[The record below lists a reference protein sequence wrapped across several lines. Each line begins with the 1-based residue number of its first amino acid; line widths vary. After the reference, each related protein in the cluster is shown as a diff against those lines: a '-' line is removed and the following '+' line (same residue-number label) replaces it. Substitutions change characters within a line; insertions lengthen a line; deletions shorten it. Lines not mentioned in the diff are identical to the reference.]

1 MDSINMIKCF
11 FGLIIMLLISM
22 PAKAGGCYTLSEAE
36 AEQGIRIQ
44 SELMVIGLNC
54 QHKIDDIY
62 VKYRQMANSNSQL
75 FETYN
80 KIMMDHFKKSGISNF
95 EKEINSMRT
104 SYANKIS
111 EIAAEL
117 RPDVFC
123 SKYAPR
129 IERAS
134 IMKRDEIRR
143 WATTFFP
150 SHPVS
155 KPICE
160 S

>member
-1 MDSINMIKCF
+1 MIRLF
-11 FGLIIMLLISM
+11 LIAFALVAVSM
-22 PAKAGGCYTLSEAE
+22 PANASSCYTMSEAE

-54 QHKIDDIY
+54 QHKVKGIY
-62 VKYRQMANSNSQL
+62 NKYRQLANNNSKL
-75 FETYN
+75 FSSYN
-80 KIMMDHFKKSGISNF
+80 QTMINHFKKSGIKNT
-95 EKEINSMRT
+95 EAEINAMRT

-123 SKYAPR
+123 AKYAPR
-129 IERAS
+129 IEKAS
-134 IMKRDEIRR
+134 AMNQEQIRK
-143 WATTFFP
+143 WASTFFP

-155 KPICE
+155 KPLCE